1 MNVYV
6 LKVDLK
12 EAEYGGNRYIEPERT
27 VLELASNDKTKFVQ
41 KVLDLFKKN
50 LLGCMDLSWHRPD
63 IDGEKVD
70 GENRFEDLL
79 KLLNTKMMECASKAD
94 KQNDDMEVTW
104 WDASNWS
111 ESTAT
116 ISIHTVEVV

>member
-1 MNVYV
+1 MNIYV

-41 KVLDLFKKN
+41 KVLDLFKEN
-50 LLGCMDLSWHRPD
+50 LLGGMDLSWYRPD
-63 IDGEKVD
+63 INGEKVD

-79 KLLNTKMMECASKAD
+79 KLLKLINKMM
-94 KQNDDMEVTW
+94 TW
-104 WDASNWS
+104 KSLGGMQQTGQS
-111 ESTAT
+111 LQQLSL
-116 ISIHTVEVV
+116 SML